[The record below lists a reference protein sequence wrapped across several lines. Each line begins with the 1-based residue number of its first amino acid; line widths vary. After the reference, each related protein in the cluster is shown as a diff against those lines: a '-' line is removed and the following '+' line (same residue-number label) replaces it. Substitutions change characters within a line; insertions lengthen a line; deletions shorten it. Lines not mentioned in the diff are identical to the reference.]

1 MKIKFKKSNMVIS
14 AECFPDKKRPA
25 LCITKG
31 AEMRV
36 YGYFHDKECAD
47 KFMST
52 LYQLI
57 AEAIKNEYM
66 W

>member
-1 MKIKFKKSNMVIS
+1 MQIEFKKSNTVIS
-14 AECFPDKKRPA
+14 AERFPDKKRPA

-31 AEMRV
+31 AEKRV
-36 YGYFHDKECAD
+36 YGYFHDKEYAD

-57 AEAIKNEYM
+57 TEVIKK
-66 W
+66 

>member
-1 MKIKFKKSNMVIS
+1 MQIKFKKSNTVIS
-14 AECFPDKKRPA
+14 AERFPDKKRPT

-31 AEMRV
+31 VEMRV

-47 KFMST
+47 KFMRT

-57 AEAIKNEYM
+57 AEVIKE
-66 W
+66 

>member
-1 MKIKFKKSNMVIS
+1 MKIEFKKSNTVVS

-47 KFMST
+47 EFMST

-57 AEAIKNEYM
+57 AEVIKEKNDD
-66 W
+66 

>member
-1 MKIKFKKSNMVIS
+1 MQIEFKKSNTVIS
-14 AECFPDKKRPA
+14 AERFPDKKRTA

-31 AEMRV
+31 NEVRV
-36 YGYFHDKECAD
+36 YGYFHDKKCAD
-47 KFMST
+47 EFMST

>member
-1 MKIKFKKSNMVIS
+1 MQIKFKKSNTVIS

-36 YGYFHDKECAD
+36 YGYFQDKECAD
-47 KFMST
+47 EFIST
-52 LYQLI
+52 LYQLVVG
-57 AEAIKNEYM
+57 AIKK
-66 W
+66 

>member
-1 MKIKFKKSNMVIS
+1 MQIKFEKSNTVIS
-14 AECFPDKKRPA
+14 AERFPDKKRPA

-31 AEMRV
+31 NEVRV

-47 KFMST
+47 KFMSI

-57 AEAIKNEYM
+57 AEVIKK
-66 W
+66 

>member
-1 MKIKFKKSNMVIS
+1 MQIKFKKSNTVIS
-14 AECFPDKKRPA
+14 AERFPDKKRPA

-31 AEMRV
+31 NEVHV

-57 AEAIKNEYM
+57 TEVIKK
-66 W
+66 

>member
-1 MKIKFKKSNMVIS
+1 MQIEFKKPNTVIS

-36 YGYFHDKECAD
+36 YGYFQDKECAD
-47 KFMST
+47 EFIST
-52 LYQLI
+52 LYQLVVG
-57 AEAIKNEYM
+57 AIKK
-66 W
+66 

>member
-1 MKIKFKKSNMVIS
+1 MEIEFKKPNTVIS

-36 YGYFHDKECAD
+36 YGYFQDKECAD
-47 KFMST
+47 EFIST
-52 LYQLI
+52 LYQLVVG
-57 AEAIKNEYM
+57 AIKK
-66 W
+66 

>member
-1 MKIKFKKSNMVIS
+1 MQIEFKKSNIVIS

-31 AEMRV
+31 NEVRV

-57 AEAIKNEYM
+57 AEVIKE
-66 W
+66 

>member
-1 MKIKFKKSNMVIS
+1 MRIEFKKSNTVIS

-57 AEAIKNEYM
+57 AEVIKE
-66 W
+66 